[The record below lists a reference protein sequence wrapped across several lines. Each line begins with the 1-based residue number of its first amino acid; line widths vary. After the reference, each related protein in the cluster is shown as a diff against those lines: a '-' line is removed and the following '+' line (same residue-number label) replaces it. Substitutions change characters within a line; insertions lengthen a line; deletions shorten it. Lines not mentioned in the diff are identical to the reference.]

1 MPGYFSDKLLP
12 SVRKGFKLH
21 GKQLHVLEQQGGFK
35 PGGNLAQQVSAGA
48 MRKGD
53 R

>member
-1 MPGYFSDKLLP
+1 MPGYLSDKLLP
-12 SVRKGFKLH
+12 SVGKGFRLH
-21 GKQLHVLEQQGGFK
+21 SKQLHVLKLQGGFK

-48 MRKGD
+48 VGKGD